1 MSIQLLRHAMA
12 EEASLFWKETT
23 MEFKD
28 WRKEHNSDEK
38 TSEQEEM
45 RKKPSKYQGKRYAD
59 IIDEQIREA
68 EARGA
73 FDNLEGFG
81 KPLRLE
87 QNVFAGDRSMG
98 YNLLKSNGYAPTE
111 VELVKEIRSERERAE
126 VKLAR
131 LLHRSKTL
139 RTRRIPPFVS
149 EKRAFNVAVDNAA
162 LEYEQTL
169 REINRKIL
177 TLNLIAPS
185 TMHQTALPVEELVQ
199 AFRLTCPLFQ
209 GV

>member
-1 MSIQLLRHAMA
+1 M
-12 EEASLFWKETT
+12 T
-23 MEFKD
+23 MEFID
-28 WRKEHNSDEK
+28 WRKEREIDEI
-38 TSEQEEM
+38 TSKKEET
-45 RKKPSKYQGKRYAD
+45 RAKPSKYQGRRFAD
-59 IIDEQIREA
+59 FIDEQIREA

-81 KPLRLE
+81 KPLRLVE
-87 QNVFAGDRSMG
+87 NVYAGDRAMG
-98 YNLLKSNGYAPTE
+98 YNLLKSNGYAPAE

-126 VKLAR
+126 TKLAR

-149 EKRAFNVAVDNAA
+149 EKRAFNVAVENAA
-162 LEYEQTL
+162 MEYEQTL

-177 TLNLIAPS
+177 TLNLTAPS
-185 TMHQTALPVEELVQ
+185 AMHQTALPVEELVQ
-199 AFRLTCPLFQ
+199 AFRTACPLFK